1 MKKIIAISLLS
12 LCLIPGG
19 ELLAQIAEKP
29 VPKWI
34 SSKGYWVVEG
44 NKNSPKENTIRFYTN
59 NNQLVYKEN
68 ISGTKLKL
76 QKNKVKMQLKEVL
89 EKSIT
94 EWATSN
100 IAGENKEYVKAILH

>member
-1 MKKIIAISLLS
+1 MGLLS
-12 LCLIPGG
+12 FCLISGG
-19 ELLAQIAEKP
+19 KLFAQTAEKFI
-29 VPKWI
+29 PKWV

-59 NNQLVYKEN
+59 DNQLVYKEH

-76 QKNKVKMQLKEVL
+76 QKNRVKMQLKEVL

-94 EWATSN
+94 EWATNN
-100 IAGENKEYVKAILH
+100 IAGENKDYVKGILH